1 MKSRILFV
9 IVVVVIIATAVGLI
23 LFFKQNQV
31 HPYSTPPEL
40 YYSTLTVLNPQVTE
54 VAGYEGFFNNI
65 SQGLKLQVNIIFTS
79 IGDQSLTLPIE
90 NLKVTYYNNNVDLHK
105 WINDNGNYSLLQQ
118 QAFDYQFIPTLVTLQ
133 PKMSNSTI
141 LTMNIAQDAPTGQ
154 YSIEINIGNGTIGL
168 EIIIIPKDT

>member
-1 MKSRILFV
+1 
-9 IVVVVIIATAVGLI
+9 
-23 LFFKQNQV
+23 
-31 HPYSTPPEL
+31 
-40 YYSTLTVLNPQVTE
+40 
-54 VAGYEGFFNNI
+54 
-65 SQGLKLQVNIIFTS
+65 LKLQVNITFTS

-90 NLKVTYYNNNVDLHK
+90 NLKVTYYNSNVDLHK